1 MAALRASIEGK
12 KAIKTKGSQ
21 ISQESP
27 PELEYGSRPMHRT
40 FEEMGV
46 TVDGVSYGHFT
57 GEAQFDV
64 TGQVVQIDVECENF
78 GGRPLTLDIEALVRE
93 RIQLRRK
100 YGVAFLEDGASAVRS
115 HNVQFVLFQA
125 LARLV
130 GGAVR

>member
-1 MAALRASIEGK
+1 
-12 KAIKTKGSQ
+12 
-21 ISQESP
+21 
-27 PELEYGSRPMHRT
+27 MHRT

-125 LARLV
+125 LADSLEARFAEDIRQYIEDARTPGRDIKLLAQYRPPERL
-130 GGAVR
+130 